1 MAQSSLF
8 DPQDTALT
16 LAEYGLRIKQAVNT
30 APSLQA
36 QWVKA
41 ETSDVQVRRG
51 HCYLELIE
59 KSADGG
65 TTVARA
71 SAAIWANTFTAL
83 AARFQAV
90 TGTAFGT
97 GMKVMVK
104 VSANYHEQYGLK
116 LVITDI
122 NPEFTLGDM
131 ERLRREILERLT
143 REGIIELNRQLPWP
157 AAPQRIAVV
166 SAAGAAGYG
175 DFMNQLDNNPYGLK
189 FYTRLF
195 QAMMQGVNTVPSVL
209 AALGKIAEH
218 RQAFDCV
225 VIIRGGGST
234 SDLNAFDNYDLAA
247 AIARFPLPVITG
259 IGHERD
265 VTVLDHVAALRVK
278 TPTAAAEFLIQRGTN
293 ALAHLT
299 EVSNTIAAL
308 VRDTLAHAREQLAFY
323 TSVMPMAA
331 GNRLATERTNLA
343 HSIQLMQT
351 GITTLIMREQMRL
364 EALADKVTLLSPRNI
379 LNRGYSLTM
388 HNGQFVT
395 DATMLKPGDVVTTH
409 FKNGLARATVNL
421 VKQQ

>member
-166 SAAGAAGYG
+166 SAAGAA
-175 DFMNQLDNNPYGLK
+175 
-189 FYTRLF
+189 
-195 QAMMQGVNTVPSVL
+195 
-209 AALGKIAEH
+209 
-218 RQAFDCV
+218 
-225 VIIRGGGST
+225 
-234 SDLNAFDNYDLAA
+234 DNYDLAA

-278 TPTAAAEFLIQRGTN
+278 TPTAAAEFLIQRGTD

-351 GITTLIMREQMRL
+351 GITTLMMREQMRL